1 MLWIRA
7 VWKEKSRDEEGTL
20 PSNWVEE
27 KFVRWPPKNVRH
39 LYEQRV
45 EPQSNW
51 FKFELVKI
59 KFCSDSFQEC
69 ENFEY
74 TTSTDIDEPLVEK
87 QIKKRK
93 LPTNF
98 VENSDDSDDNNY
110 PHDSNEELSKF
121 PTPPKA
127 LSELSSR
134 LHCRQIKSTTNSVCQ
149 SFLAH
154 PKLTSSIKTSQS
166 QLPST
171 IHNLVVSK
179 KPSQSCFLLAASN
192 IPIRSTPKS
201 TQSRL
206 PIPVTST
213 PSNQLIRSIPKSVR
227 TVRSLKTVASDS
239 STVKSRNSASNE
251 VSKST
256 DPLNAKFQKSVLFK
270 LSQLTIE
277 ILEVKKLLERQSMPA
292 ALLSANN
299 SMDSLEISD
308 GPIDTVEQYKSLAFR
323 CESPAASTLL
333 LHLLKKIG
341 GSDLGKT
348 TAYIMSRLFTN
359 SLMSQM
365 NMDGRG
371 NLGKVPFRRSSI
383 CKVVVDSIMYNFPN
397 MSVAQAHNAIAAYL
411 KQASWRIGGPKKNI
425 FENKENVIN
434 DDQNVE
440 EDDQETSMNDDVDQE
455 PAPNN
460 KERAHDEQVPVHDE
474 HALDDI
480 LERFLRKHKPE

>member
-27 KFVRWPPKNVRH
+27 KFVRWPPKNVRY

-74 TTSTDIDEPLVEK
+74 TISTDIDEPLVEK

-110 PHDSNEELSKF
+110 PHNSNEELSKF

-171 IHNLVVSK
+171 IHNLVVPK

-251 VSKST
+251 VK
-256 DPLNAKFQKSVLFK
+256 A
-270 LSQLTIE
+270 
-277 ILEVKKLLERQSMPA
+277 
-292 ALLSANN
+292 
-299 SMDSLEISD
+299 
-308 GPIDTVEQYKSLAFR
+308 PI
-323 CESPAASTLL
+323 
-333 LHLLKKIG
+333 H
-341 GSDLGKT
+341 
-348 TAYIMSRLFTN
+348 
-359 SLMSQM
+359 
-365 NMDGRG
+365 
-371 NLGKVPFRRSSI
+371 
-383 CKVVVDSIMYNFPN
+383 
-397 MSVAQAHNAIAAYL
+397 
-411 KQASWRIGGPKKNI
+411 
-425 FENKENVIN
+425 
-434 DDQNVE
+434 
-440 EDDQETSMNDDVDQE
+440 
-455 PAPNN
+455 
-460 KERAHDEQVPVHDE
+460 
-474 HALDDI
+474 
-480 LERFLRKHKPE
+480 